1 MRSCPFLCV
10 CCTYYR
16 INATVKEKKYLKRR
30 LTNEPRIC
38 STNGRYRQDTKYSTE
53 AIRLND
59 QNRKK
64 IEVQIGMQYWKVLFR
79 KIIYLV
85 LALSVTYSLLYITGN
100 TSAEFSLR
108 EIGRTILYALIPY
121 ALAVSLRFLWDRYK
135 ERQNS
140 R

>member
-1 MRSCPFLCV
+1 
-10 CCTYYR
+10 
-16 INATVKEKKYLKRR
+16 
-30 LTNEPRIC
+30 
-38 STNGRYRQDTKYSTE
+38 
-53 AIRLND
+53 
-59 QNRKK
+59 
-64 IEVQIGMQYWKVLFR
+64 MQYWKVLFR